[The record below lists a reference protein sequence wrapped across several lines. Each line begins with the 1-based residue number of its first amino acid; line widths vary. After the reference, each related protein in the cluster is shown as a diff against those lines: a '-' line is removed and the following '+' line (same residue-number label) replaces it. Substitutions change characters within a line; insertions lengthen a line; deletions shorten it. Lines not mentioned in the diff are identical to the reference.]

1 MKNDVSSRCI
11 KLVQDIPRVGSRAV
25 DEKIHDLRRQGK
37 EVLPLHPWPE
47 HPVASHII
55 EAARQAAL
63 EVPRCPEA
71 RGLLELRE
79 GIAQSL
85 HTEMGIEVNP
95 ETEVLITY
103 GCMQGVFLS
112 IICLVGEG
120 DEVLVPTPVYFA
132 DGFVAL
138 ARGCYKGVAMS
149 EADEYRLDL
158 EKLEKA
164 ITPKTK
170 AMYLVSPVNPTGYV
184 PNDEDLQGV
193 ADLIERHNLVAVCDE
208 SYYKMVYDGRQ
219 HRSLISL
226 PQARENTVLVR
237 SFTKSYIMPDWR
249 VGYIVAPAAML
260 QQFLKIF
267 EWMHLYGSYIP
278 QKAAVA
284 AIRGPQEWVEEAA
297 LKMQAN
303 RDSLYQGLSQI
314 DGLST
319 VKPKGGPFFFLNIS
333 ALGVDEEEF
342 HDKLLLDY
350 GVPTATGKT
359 LKQTDHLRFQF
370 GATPETIKELLER
383 LRKAVSEVR
392 K

>member
-1 MKNDVSSRCI
+1 MKNDVSSHCI
-11 KLVQDIPRVGSRAV
+11 SLVQDIPRVGSRAV
-25 DEKIHDLRRQGK
+25 DEKIRDLRRQGK
-37 EVLPLHPWPE
+37 EVLPLNPWPE
-47 HPVASHII
+47 YPVAGHII
-55 EAARQAAL
+55 EAAREAAL
-63 EVPRCPEA
+63 EVPRCPES

-138 ARGCYKGVAMS
+138 ARGRYKGVAMS
-149 EADEYRLDL
+149 EADEYRLDP

-164 ITPKTK
+164 ITPETK
-170 AMYLVSPVNPTGYV
+170 AMYLVSPNNPTGYV

-193 ADLIERHNLVAVCDE
+193 ADLLERHNLVVVSDE

-226 PQARENTVLVR
+226 PQAREHTVLVR

-249 VGYIVAPAAML
+249 VGYIVAPAAMI
-260 QQFLKIF
+260 QQFVKIF
-267 EWMHLYGSYIP
+267 EWMHLYGSYVP

-284 AIRGPQEWVEEAA
+284 AITGPQEWVKESV
-297 LKMQAN
+297 LRMQAN

-319 VKPKGGPFFFLNIS
+319 VKPKGGPFYFLNIS

-342 HDKLLLDY
+342 HGKLLLDY

-370 GATPETIKELLER
+370 GAKPETIKELLER

>member
-1 MKNDVSSRCI
+1 MNDVSNPCS
-11 KLVQDIPRVGSRAV
+11 KLVQDIPRVASRAV

-37 EVLPLHPWPE
+37 EVLKLLPWPDQ
-47 HPVASHII
+47 PIPSHIV
-55 EAARQAAL
+55 EAAREAAL
-63 EVPRCPEA
+63 QTQCPES
-71 RGLLELRE
+71 RGLLELRQ

-103 GCMQGVFLS
+103 GAMHGDFVS
-112 IICLVGEG
+112 ISSLVSEG
-120 DEVLVPTPVYFA
+120 DEVLVPTPTFFA

-138 ARGCYKGVAMS
+138 ARGRPNWVAMS

-170 AMYLVSPVNPTGYV
+170 VLFLVSPHNPTGYV
-184 PNDEDLQGV
+184 HNDKDLQGV
-193 ADLIERHNLVAVCDE
+193 ADLIERHNLFVVSDE
-208 SYYKMVYDGRQ
+208 SYHKMVYDGRQ

-226 PQARENTVLVR
+226 PQARERTVLVR

-249 VGYIVAPAAML
+249 VGYIVASAAL
-260 QQFLKIF
+260 IQQFLKVF
-267 EWMHLYGSYIP
+267 EWMCLFGSYVP
-278 QKAAVA
+278 QKAAIA
-284 AIRGPQEWVEEAA
+284 AMRGPQEWVEEAR

-303 RDSLYQGLSQI
+303 RDSFYQGLSQI
-314 DGLST
+314 DGLSA
-319 VKPKGGPFFFLNIS
+319 VKPKGGPFFLLNIS
-333 ALGVDEEEF
+333 ALGIDEEEF
-342 HDKLLLDY
+342 YLKLLLDY
-350 GVPTATGKT
+350 GVPTNTGKT
-359 LKQTDHLRFQF
+359 LKQTDHLRIQV
-370 GATPETIKELLER
+370 GAKPETLKEALER